1 MLRFQAE
8 TADKMQ
14 APTEFRFLN
23 GRVITVGAGE
33 DGGRSV
39 SELLSELGKVS
50 IFMMCPAIGSQVSAL
65 LCLLFHVRCF
75 CIVLCCQMQAT
86 YIL

>member
-50 IFMMCPAIGSQVSAL
+50 ILMVCPAISSQVSAL
-65 LCLLFHVRCF
+65 LIVPCSLF
-75 CIVLCCQMQAT
+75 LCCMV
-86 YIL
+86 LSNV